1 VADNLN
7 IISKSLTYIFMKT
20 IDFSYFIERYNAGE
34 MSDAEKLWFEKELE
48 GSENL
53 RKEVYLRKQTD
64 EVLQNKDILSLRNKL
79 SKIERMRTAPVP
91 VKRTRKS
98 VYLKSAVVVALLVL
112 TGSLAIFPGRNLN
125 NDEVLSRYYK
135 EYKPASPQRSMEKK
149 TNDNFTQA
157 KEYYESHDY
166 KNAALY
172 FSKVVESNPKD
183 MSATLLNGISNYED
197 KKYREAKQSF
207 GIVINDN
214 KNLFVDQA
222 QWYLALCYLQTD
234 ENDKAIK
241 LLETIRAEGGFYSRD
256 AKKIIRK
263 IK

>member
-1 VADNLN
+1 
-7 IISKSLTYIFMKT
+7 MKT
-20 IDFSYFIERYNAGE
+20 IDFSYFIERYIARE
-34 MSDAEKLWFEKELE
+34 MSDAERIWFEKELE
-48 GSENL
+48 DSENL
-53 RKEVYLRKQTD
+53 RKEVNLRKQTD
-64 EVLQNKDILSLRNKL
+64 EVLHNKDIISLRNKL
-79 SKIERMRTAPVP
+79 SNIEKLRVVPVP
-91 VKRTRKS
+91 EKRIRKS
-98 VYLKSAVVVALLVL
+98 VYLKSAVVVAIIVL

-125 NDEVLSRYYK
+125 NDEILSRYYK
-135 EYKPASPQRSMEKK
+135 EYKPASPQRSLEIK
-149 TNDNFTQA
+149 TDDNFTQA

-241 LLETIRAEGGFYSRD
+241 LLETIRNEGGYYSKD

>member
-1 VADNLN
+1 
-7 IISKSLTYIFMKT
+7 MKT
-20 IDFSYFIERYNAGE
+20 
-34 MSDAEKLWFEKELE
+34 
-48 GSENL
+48 
-53 RKEVYLRKQTD
+53 VT
-64 EVLQNKDILSLRNKL
+64 
-79 SKIERMRTAPVP
+79 PP
-91 VKRTRKS
+91 VKRPGKN
-98 VYLKSAVVVALLVL
+98 VYLKAAIVIAILVV
-112 TGSLAIFPGRNLN
+112 TGSLAIFPGRNLS
-125 NDEVLSRYYK
+125 NDEILSQYYK
-135 EYKPASPQRSMEKK
+135 EYKPTSPPRSMEEK
-149 TNDNFTQA
+149 TDDNFTQA

-172 FSKVVESNPKD
+172 FSKVVESNPND
-183 MSATLLNGISNYED
+183 MSANLLNGISNYED

-214 KNLFVDQA
+214 KNLYVDQA

-241 LLETIRAEGGFYSRD
+241 LLETIRNEGGFYSRD

>member
-1 VADNLN
+1 
-7 IISKSLTYIFMKT
+7 MKT
-20 IDFSYFIERYNAGE
+20 IDFSYFIERYNARE
-34 MSDAEKLWFEKELE
+34 MSDAERIWFEKELE
-48 GSENL
+48 DSESL

-64 EVLQNKDILSLRNKL
+64 EVLHNKDIISLRNKL
-79 SKIERMRTAPVP
+79 SNIEKLRAVP
-91 VKRTRKS
+91 IPEKKTRKS
-98 VYLKSAVVVALLVL
+98 VYLKSAVVVAIIVL
-112 TGSLAIFPGRNLN
+112 TGSLAFFPGRNLN
-125 NDEVLSRYYK
+125 NDEILSRYYK
-135 EYKPASPQRSMEKK
+135 EYKPASSQRSLEKN

-241 LLETIRAEGGFYSRD
+241 LLETIRNEGGFYSKD